1 MEEIAQRI
9 SRFDEILMSDHQ
21 SRTLDTLYSIYR
33 LKHDLL
39 HLRILFN
46 PLKEIID
53 RLRRT
58 SVDEHVITMIRT
70 SPSARIGIKHHIL
83 RRQIKGARTSPSE
96 TIDPMPPTSTR
107 QRRRKIIADPSIYL
121 NRYILVYL
129 NDLSN
134 HIDQLLD
141 SLDIQRESVA
151 FLISFWVALNNDET
165 QEILKFLMMI
175 SVLFMPCLL
184 VTGMHST
191 NFENQPQYQYFYG
204 YYILLGVLAALLVG
218 MLSWYRMKGWI

>member
-9 SRFDEILMSDHQ
+9 SGFDEILMSDKQ
-21 SRTLDTLYSIYR
+21 SRTLETLYSIYR

-58 SVDEHVITMIRT
+58 SLDEHVINMIRT
-70 SPSARIGIKHHIL
+70 CPSARIGIRHHIL
-83 RRQIKGARTSPSE
+83 RRLIKGSRPSPSE
-96 TIDPMPPTSTR
+96 TTDPSPPVPTRRR
-107 QRRRKIIADPSIYL
+107 QRIIAAPSIYL

-134 HIDQLLD
+134 HIDELLD
-141 SLDIQRESVA
+141 SLDILRENVS

-165 QEILKFLMMI
+165 QGILKFLMMI
-175 SVLFMPCLL
+175 SVFFMPCLL

-218 MLSWYRMKGWI
+218 MLSWYRMKNWI

>member
-9 SRFDEILMSDHQ
+9 SRFDEYLMSDNEY
-21 SRTLDTLYSIYR
+21 RTMDTLYAIYR

-58 SVDEHVITMIRT
+58 SLDEHAVTVIRT
-70 SPSARIGIKHHIL
+70 SPSVRVGIKRHVL
-83 RRQIKGARTSPSE
+83 RRQAKGSRPS
-96 TIDPMPPTSTR
+96 PTSTDEPKSEIPLKMK
-107 QRRRKIIADPSIYL
+107 RKKKLPVPSIYL
-121 NRYILVYL
+121 NQYIFVYL
-129 NDLSN
+129 NDLSH

-141 SLDIQRESVA
+141 SLDIQRESVT
-151 FLISFWVALNNDET
+151 FLIKFWIALNNDET

-175 SVLFMPCLL
+175 SVFFMPCLL
-184 VTGMHST
+184 VTGMNST
-191 NFENQPQYQYFYG
+191 NFENQPQYQYLYG
-204 YYILLGVLAALLVG
+204 YYILLGVLALLLIG
-218 MLSWYRMKGWI
+218 MLSWYRIKKWI